1 MPHFSTWAQRIMT
14 TQQQFLDLLSDI
26 EPSTTTV
33 NDCSSAHNTLR
44 DALKVHNEFN
54 KVHVHTFLSGS
65 YKRNTAVRPTTIG
78 GITQRPDVDIIALT
92 KSHN

>member
-1 MPHFSTWAQRIMT
+1 MT

-44 DALKVHNEFN
+44 NALKVHNEFS

-65 YKRNTAVRPTTIG
+65 SLYTTNFIG
-78 GITQRPDVDIIALT
+78 PLSYQAFSFLKLRAL
-92 KSHN
+92 S

>member
-1 MPHFSTWAQRIMT
+1 MGSERIMT

-44 DALKVHNEFN
+44 DALKVHNEFS

-65 YKRNTAVRPTTIG
+65 YKRSTAVFGHFKRMLHLARSMLRPTGLDPSNI
-78 GITQRPDVDIIALT
+78 
-92 KSHN
+92 HNF

>member
-1 MPHFSTWAQRIMT
+1 MGSERIMT

-44 DALKVHNEFN
+44 DALKVHNEFS
-54 KVHVHTFLSGS
+54 KVHVHTDPRQYRGQPAPLNF
-65 YKRNTAVRPTTIG
+65 
-78 GITQRPDVDIIALT
+78 
-92 KSHN
+92 